1 MKTNSIVIAVLL
13 LLVFGTAKSQNQAVN
28 FWTPETVVLYRGIEN
43 PLAIN
48 LCGIEFKDLQITA
61 SDGAQIKNKEGKISV
76 FVPIDFEKDELIIT
90 VVNPKANPADNT
102 TINHLKVSD
111 IPIPIVSLG
120 KLGSRKGSYSKEEVL
135 SNLSFTVT
143 PPDYF
148 PYEVNYKII
157 SYEFLVW
164 DKEVTT
170 AYSAMGDDIKDKFVE
185 ILKNADEPVRRFGF
199 GNIIL
204 EGPGGKTVKTGFTI
218 EIFNGW
224 EE

>member
-13 LLVFGTAKSQNQAVN
+13 LLVFVTAKSQNHVVN

-43 PLAIN
+43 PLAVN
-48 LCGIEFKDLQITA
+48 LCGLELEDLQITV
-61 SDGAQIKNKEGKISV
+61 SEGAQIINKEGKISV
-76 FVPIDFEKDELIIT
+76 FIPVDFEE
-90 VVNPKANPADNT
+90 DNIYIQSVQKNDNST
-102 TINHLKVSD
+102 SSSVMIFKVRD
-111 IPIPIVSLG
+111 IPTPIVSLG

-135 SNLSFTVT
+135 SNLSLTVT

-157 SYEFLVW
+157 SYEFLIVN
-164 DKEVTT
+164 KGVTT
-170 AYSAMGDDIKDKFVE
+170 VITAHGDKISGEFIE
-185 ILKNADEPVRRFGF
+185 MIKNANEPVHKIGF
-199 GNIIL
+199 TNIIL
-204 EGPGGKTVKTGFTI
+204 EGPGGKTVKTGFGL

>member
-13 LLVFGTAKSQNQAVN
+13 LLAFVTAKSQNQAVN
-28 FWTPETVVLYRGIEN
+28 FWTPKTVVLYRGIEN

-48 LCGIEFKDLQITA
+48 LCGLELKDLKITV
-61 SDGAQIKNKEGKISV
+61 SDGAQILINEGKISV

-120 KLGSRKGSYSKEEVL
+120 KLGSRKGTYSKEEVL
-135 SNLSFTVT
+135 SNLSLTVN

-148 PYEVNYKII
+148 PYEVSYKII
-157 SYEFLVW
+157 SYEFMIV
-164 DKEVTT
+164 DDGVTT
-170 AYSAMGDDIKDKFVE
+170 AYTVKGGEIKEEFIE
-185 ILKNADEPVRRFGF
+185 LIKNANEPVHKIYFAD
-199 GNIIL
+199 IIL
-204 EGPGGKTVKTGFTI
+204 EGPGDKTVKTGLMI
-218 EIFNGW
+218 QIFNGW

>member
-13 LLVFGTAKSQNQAVN
+13 LLAFVTAKSQNQAVN

-48 LCGIEFKDLQITA
+48 LCGLELKDLQITA
-61 SDGAQIKNKEGKISV
+61 SDGAQILNKEGKISV

-90 VVNPKANPADNT
+90 VVNPKANEADNT

-111 IPIPIVSLG
+111 IPIPIISLG
-120 KLGSRKGSYSKEEVL
+120 KLGSRKGTYSKEEVL
-135 SNLSFTVT
+135 SNLSLTVN

-148 PYEVNYKII
+148 PYEVSYKII
-157 SYEFLVW
+157 SYEFLIVN
-164 DKEVTT
+164 KGVTT
-170 AYSAMGDDIKDKFVE
+170 VITAHGDKISDEFIE
-185 ILKNADEPVRRFGF
+185 MIKNANEPVHRIGF
-199 GNIIL
+199 TNIVL
-204 EGPGGKTVKTGFTI
+204 EGPGGKTVKTGFGI